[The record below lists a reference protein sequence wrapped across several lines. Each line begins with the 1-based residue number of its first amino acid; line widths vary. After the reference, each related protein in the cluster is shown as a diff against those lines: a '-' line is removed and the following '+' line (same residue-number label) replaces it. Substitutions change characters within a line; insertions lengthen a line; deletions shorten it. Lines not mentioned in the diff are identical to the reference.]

1 MTSPIQSLASSPLT
15 LPPASAGIQ
24 GTADASSFKDFLLN
38 SLDEVNSMQLDANKA
53 VEAMAT
59 GQDIGPGEVLTAV
72 QKADLAFRMMMQI
85 RNKLVSA
92 YQDVQNI
99 RV

>member
-1 MTSPIQSLASSPLT
+1 MTAPIQGFTTSPLT
-15 LPPASAGIQ
+15 LPPASTGSPEAAG
-24 GTADASSFKDFLLN
+24 ANSFKDMLLN
-38 SLDEVNSMQLDANKA
+38 SLSEVNSMQLDANRA
-53 VEAMAT
+53 VEALAT
-59 GQDIGPGEVLTAV
+59 GEDVSPGEVMTAV

>member
-1 MTSPIQSLASSPLT
+1 MTTPIQGFSSSPLS
-15 LPPASAGIQ
+15 LPAAPSGAQGAS
-24 GTADASSFKDFLLN
+24 GTSSFKDFLLD
-38 SLDEVNSMQLDANKA
+38 SLNEVNSMQVDANKA
-53 VEAMAT
+53 VEALAT
-59 GQDIGPGEVLTAV
+59 GQDVSPGEVMTAV

-92 YQDVQNI
+92 YEDVQNI

>member
-1 MTSPIQSLASSPLT
+1 MNSPIQGLSSSPLL
-15 LPPASAGIQ
+15 LPQAPAGAEGAT
-24 GTADASSFKDFLLN
+24 GTSFKDFLLD
-38 SLDEVNSMQLDANKA
+38 SLGEVNSMQLDANKA
-53 VEAMAT
+53 VEALAT
-59 GQDIGPGEVLTAV
+59 GGDVSPGEVMTAV

>member
-1 MTSPIQSLASSPLT
+1 MNMPIQGFASSPLM
-15 LPPASAGIQ
+15 LPQAPAGADGAAGM
-24 GTADASSFKDFLLN
+24 SSFKDFLLD
-38 SLDEVNSMQLDANKA
+38 SLNEVNSMQLDANKA
-53 VEAMAT
+53 VEALAT
-59 GQDIGPGEVLTAV
+59 GQDVNPGEVLTAV

>member
-1 MTSPIQSLASSPLT
+1 MNTPISGLSSSPLL
-15 LPPASAGIQ
+15 LPQAPA
-24 GTADASSFKDFLLN
+24 GTEGATGTSSFKDFLLD
-38 SLDEVNSMQLDANKA
+38 SLKEVNSMQLDANKA
-53 VEAMAT
+53 VEALAT
-59 GQDIGPGEVLTAV
+59 GQDVNPGEVMTAV

>member
-1 MTSPIQSLASSPLT
+1 MTTPIQGLASSPLT
-15 LPPASAGIQ
+15 LPSAPSGMDRAA
-24 GTADASSFKDFLLN
+24 GTASFKDFLMDSLN
-38 SLDEVNSMQLDANKA
+38 EVNTMQLDANKA
-53 VEAMAT
+53 VEALAT
-59 GQDIGPGEVLTAV
+59 GQDVSPGEVMTAV

-92 YQDVQNI
+92 YEDVQNI